1 MLSIINKREHLH
13 KNFYIL
19 LLLLIACSSK
29 SEKQEVQVKVLHE
42 FTLTDETQEHLIRL
56 YTQVID
62 NPEVD
67 ELVFTNYGSAV
78 GVVITD
84 YQGNF
89 IEKIGEKG
97 RGPKEL
103 LTSRFFGAQDSNQ
116 ILVLD
121 KALALFKMYNR
132 TSEEVGLF
140 TYPVKDGIS
149 ITSRNMSFCNEKWY
163 AGFQLLGTPPLPSTP
178 TIAIFDKKNL
188 SLIDTLGGYDPFFNG
203 RKEILQETSYSLD
216 CENEIVYT
224 VQGKTPK
231 VQAFSTASGELLGS
245 TEIHP
250 PSFKVSEKFITMASN
265 PQEMSRYLSEEQSI
279 SLHLAHNDSCL
290 YLVFRN
296 DSGIYKRNRVLN
308 ESSHFVGVYDKNT
321 FDFIGEVKVSGAILG
336 ATKRGNLIMLKDEEN
351 LGIQIIEIVPKS
363 S

>member
-1 MLSIINKREHLH
+1 MKYCFKKSTFIFISIIILGVFFSGCVNKKEQEKLKAVPIHDFEL
-13 KNFYIL
+13 
-19 LLLLIACSSK
+19 
-29 SEKQEVQVKVLHE
+29 SE
-42 FTLTDETQEHLIRL
+42 TTQEYLLRL
-56 YTQVID
+56 YTQVVD
-62 NPEVD
+62 NPDKD
-67 ELVFTNYGSAV
+67 ELLFTNYGSVV

-103 LTSRFFGAQDSNQ
+103 LTSRFFGARDSNKVL
-116 ILVLD
+116 ILD
-121 KALALFKMYNR
+121 KALALFKLYNR
-132 TSEEVGLF
+132 ESGEVSL
-140 TYPVKDGIS
+140 YPYEVKTGIS
-149 ITSRNMSFCNEKWY
+149 ITSRNISFCNDMWY
-163 AGFQLLGTPPLPSTP
+163 AGGQMLDVAPRPSTP
-178 TIAIFDKKNL
+178 TIAKFDKNL

-203 RKEILQETSYSLD
+203 RKDILQETSYSLD

-231 VQAFSTASGELLGS
+231 IQAFSTATGDLLGS

-279 SLHLAHNDSCL
+279 SLHLAHNDSYL

-336 ATKRGNLIMLKDEEN
+336 TTKRGNLIMLKDEEN
-351 LGIQIIEIVPKS
+351 LGIQIIEIVPTS